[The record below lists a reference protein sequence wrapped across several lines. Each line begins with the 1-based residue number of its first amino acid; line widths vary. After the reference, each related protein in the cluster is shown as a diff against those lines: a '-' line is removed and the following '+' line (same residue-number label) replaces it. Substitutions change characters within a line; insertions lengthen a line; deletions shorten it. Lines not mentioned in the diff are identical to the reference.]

1 MGFIMNPYRYS
12 VGGYEVG
19 YSCRFNDDDSADLYQ
34 ASWST
39 PGSDKKFT
47 FSTWF
52 KYGNIE
58 ESNIFTSTAS
68 SGGGTNFTTLQL
80 TSTGQLRLTRQSGGS
95 VVFDLKTN
103 QLLRD
108 PSAWYH
114 IHVVYDSTP
123 STPGANDCYF
133 SINGVKVTSLATSTY
148 PSQDVIH
155 DYTRIDPTYTT
166 DLGVLLVGGGL
177 YLDGYLSQTI
187 YLDNQK
193 LAATSFGEFDD
204 NGVWRPINCST
215 LTFADNSFFL
225 DYANSS
231 AFGNDVSGENNDFT
245 DRNFATN
252 DQVIDT
258 PTDNYCVMSPITGL
272 TDTTLSDGNL
282 AISSASDEDYI
293 LSSVAIDVADSNG
306 WYFEF
311 EETANNASSQMGVA
325 TMTLVQDDASP
336 GNDADTY
343 MFELSGG
350 GRQLGSASYQN
361 NATWDSGTNGEIAED
376 AYGVMAI
383 KGGHIWAGVV
393 ADGGGTITWYNGAT
407 KAEIEAGTTTNAMTT
422 GALSGL
428 HWISWTHSGTATA
441 TGQFNFGQHAF
452 QGSDIPSGL
461 KKISTSQLPA
471 PAIADGTAHFQ
482 PTIYTGNG
490 TAIGSGGL
498 EVNQSGNST
507 FQPDFTWIKNRDTTD
522 SHMLFDSERGATKDL
537 NTDNT
542 SAEVTDTESL
552 STFDADGFTVGS
564 NVAVNTSAED
574 YVAWQ
579 WLESVTNGFKV
590 RLVPNAEVSASSTFA
605 HGNTA
610 GKPEFV
616 ITKQVDDV
624 QSWYTWHTGVP
635 ENDYF
640 TMETNGAVATG
651 DTVFT
656 AFDATNVS
664 TGSFSEWND
673 ATDFLCL
680 SWVGI
685 EGYSQFGTYEG
696 NNNAD
701 GPVVYTGFSPAWVC
715 CKNIDSAVGGNWWT
729 VDSARDTINPADK
742 ELILDGTSAEDTDS
756 SAVMLDFLSNGF
768 KMRSAGS
775 AANSANTF
783 LYMAFAEHPFGGS
796 GVSPATAR

>member
-1 MGFIMNPYRYS
+1 MNPYRHA
-12 VGGYEVG
+12 VGGYAVEN
-19 YSCRFNDDDSADLYQ
+19 SCRFNDDDSADLYQ
-34 ASWST
+34 ATWST

-148 PSQDVIH
+148 PAQDVIH

-407 KAEIEAGTTTNAMTT
+407 
-422 GALSGL
+422 
-428 HWISWTHSGTATA
+428 
-441 TGQFNFGQHAF
+441 
-452 QGSDIPSGL
+452 
-461 KKISTSQLPA
+461 
-471 PAIADGTAHFQ
+471 
-482 PTIYTGNG
+482 
-490 TAIGSGGL
+490 
-498 EVNQSGNST
+498 
-507 FQPDFTWIKNRDTTD
+507 
-522 SHMLFDSERGATKDL
+522 
-537 NTDNT
+537 
-542 SAEVTDTESL
+542 
-552 STFDADGFTVGS
+552 
-564 NVAVNTSAED
+564 
-574 YVAWQ
+574 
-579 WLESVTNGFKV
+579 
-590 RLVPNAEVSASSTFA
+590 
-605 HGNTA
+605 
-610 GKPEFV
+610 
-616 ITKQVDDV
+616 
-624 QSWYTWHTGVP
+624 
-635 ENDYF
+635 
-640 TMETNGAVATG
+640 
-651 DTVFT
+651 
-656 AFDATNVS
+656 
-664 TGSFSEWND
+664 
-673 ATDFLCL
+673 
-680 SWVGI
+680 
-685 EGYSQFGTYEG
+685 
-696 NNNAD
+696 
-701 GPVVYTGFSPAWVC
+701 
-715 CKNIDSAVGGNWWT
+715 
-729 VDSARDTINPADK
+729 
-742 ELILDGTSAEDTDS
+742 
-756 SAVMLDFLSNGF
+756 
-768 KMRSAGS
+768 
-775 AANSANTF
+775 
-783 LYMAFAEHPFGGS
+783 
-796 GVSPATAR
+796 